1 MSYIGNAKTP
11 LLLASN
17 VRDDLIPDGI
27 KRVFELSQEVPG
39 GEPINVCVVRRR
51 WLTDT
56 LIQSTNLV
64 EFAQLNSTQS
74 QIVVNDNFLA
84 AALSIVTPRS
94 QTGAQDG
101 DYITIELESGFQTPS
116 FKVDSITY
124 TRDSITITLDG
135 VVDTDKYVAVGTI
148 VASIRRK
155 YYGPW
160 EILDPESQYEIIS
173 TSGFTNR
180 KIEIKD
186 LVPQTNDVLYVLH
199 RGEGTYNFV
208 PSPYSVGADQLALN
222 LRSFATDSQDYTT
235 TGEKTLSLSQT
246 TPAAST
252 LVVTVNGVVQISTN
266 EVKQKNP
273 SIDDEDNT
281 GTWTLNEANGTSQT
295 ITLKASLFTTA
306 ASGTPVS
313 VRVLHLTFSTISRRA
328 AFSPTQEPKFIEAG
342 SVTNIGLAQG
352 SVTTEKVLDNSITGS
367 KLLLLRDQSL
377 RFQIQS
383 SPSLETPVISLDQ
396 TNNETQLKSPG
407 SVQIKPLNRTYTLS
421 STGVVPDTT
430 NVASLGSSTNKFKDL
445 HLSGTATASH
455 VNATTLEVES
465 ITITGTIDNTDVSD
479 LRNDVDELQTKVTEI
494 IDFLIPIGTIVPSA
508 RVNPPVSTT
517 YGTWIICDGRTLSRA
532 QYPLLFNALGGV
544 DLQANW
550 PWGVCTDSLFAIPDL
565 SRRVGIGK
573 STADTLGANE
583 GEAVATSRAL
593 LHTHTGPVHTHTL
606 THTHDIPGHKHT
618 ITPLASGS
626 IAITT
631 NSGNHTTSISHAHS
645 QVTTDS
651 TSLDHYHQLTHSH
664 GSASNPH
671 TTTNNIGGRHG
682 HSGRTNS
689 TTSHGH
695 SLGTTLRVEGARFSS
710 NSSGGFSDFA
720 RAAGSGSTI
729 SISNESSHSHNVS
742 VDEANITHYHQF
754 WIDGQTDSSGGS
766 LSSTAGIANNLSH
779 THTLSIP
786 SSTLDSTSSSS
797 SGEHVHGS
805 TAFSGFIGTS
815 LNAAEGNNPLTT
827 TSQSTTTTSNPTASN
842 TGPATLPHIIIN
854 YMIRAA

>member
-17 VRDDLIPDGI
+17 VRDDLIPDGT

-64 EFAQLNSTQS
+64 EFSQLSSTQS
-74 QIVVNDNFLA
+74 QLVVNDNFLA

-94 QTGAQDG
+94 QVGADDG

-116 FKVDSITY
+116 LKVDSITY

-135 VVDTDKYVAVGTI
+135 VVDTDKYVALGTT
-148 VASIRRK
+148 VASIRRNH
-155 YYGPW
+155 YGPW

-186 LVPQTNDVLYVLH
+186 LVPQVNDVLYVLH

-246 TPAAST
+246 TPSAST

-281 GTWTLNEANGTSQT
+281 GTWTLNETNGTSQT
-295 ITLKASLFTTA
+295 ITLKSSLFTTA

-313 VRVLHLTFSTISRRA
+313 VRVLHLTFSTVSRRA

-367 KLLLLRDQSL
+367 KLLLLREQSV

-479 LRNDVDELQTKVTEI
+479 LRADVDELQTKVGEI

-517 YGTWIICDGRTLSRA
+517 YGTWIICDGRTLSRT
-532 QYPLLFNALGGV
+532 QYPLLFNTLGGV
-544 DLQANW
+544 DLQSNW
-550 PWGVCTDSLFAIPDL
+550 PWGVCTDSVFAIPDL
-565 SRRVGIGK
+565 RRRVAIGK
-573 STADTLGANE
+573 STADNLGANE

-606 THTHDIPGHKHT
+606 THTHEIPGHKHT
-618 ITPLASGS
+618 INSAASGS
-626 IAITT
+626 IAITGE
-631 NSGNHTTSISHAHS
+631 SGNHTTSISHAHS
-645 QVTTDS
+645 QVTTNA

-664 GSASNPH
+664 G
-671 TTTNNIGGRHG
+671 TTNTRNNVGGS
-682 HSGRTNS
+682 HSHTGSTNS
-689 TTSHGH
+689 TTQHGH
-695 SLGTTLRVEGARFSS
+695 SLGTTLRVEGAKFSS
-710 NSSGGFSDFA
+710 SSTGGYSDFA

-729 SISNESSHSHNVS
+729 SISNESSHSHNVT
-742 VDEANITHYHQF
+742 VDSANIDHYHQF
-754 WIDGQTDSSGGS
+754 SIAAQTDNSGGS
-766 LSSTAGIANNLSH
+766 ISSTAGVGNNLSH
-779 THTLSIP
+779 THTVSIP
-786 SSTLDSTSSSS
+786 ASSLDSTTSSSS
-797 SGEHVHGS
+797 GSHTHDS

-815 LNAAEGNNPLTT
+815 QNAIEGNSNLTT
-827 TSQSTTTTSNPTASN
+827 ISQSTSTTSGPTAGN
-842 TGPATLPHIIIN
+842 TGPATIPHIIIN